1 MVLVE
6 SLSILLLG
14 TRESE
19 EPLYLVFYWA
29 ATVLILA
36 TGFIPLISG
45 VISAALFLA
54 FVTLFPEN
62 LGLFQLP
69 IEFSA
74 AVLLAHLKW
83 KQSLAL
89 TAICFTLTAIGNAV
103 TEGHATPYSLLFYLW
118 MRNSLLALVA
128 ALVQVRLEKEI
139 SLREHAVRDH
149 EKANQQHEL
158 QLQKE
163 RVQFAVDVHDTVS
176 HGLARQSNIIRIL
189 STSPSKRDRSHLLS
203 ELVLSNSD
211 THYQLRS
218 LLIRL
223 NEIGRGTVIPP
234 TADHELHSLKESLQ
248 RAAEAGQLQLQ
259 LNVDLPAD
267 VISSHQ
273 FNSVKQSLREMLTN
287 MVRHTEGPQVHLSA
301 STNIK
306 SRQVVLESRNPSN
319 ETESK
324 IPKSLAMRA
333 EIVEGTIT
341 ADLLGGE
348 FLVRI
353 QIPF

>member
-1 MVLVE
+1 
-6 SLSILLLG
+6 
-14 TRESE
+14 
-19 EPLYLVFYWA
+19 
-29 ATVLILA
+29 
-36 TGFIPLISG
+36 
-45 VISAALFLA
+45 
-54 FVTLFPEN
+54 
-62 LGLFQLP
+62 
-69 IEFSA
+69 
-74 AVLLAHLKW
+74 
-83 KQSLAL
+83 
-89 TAICFTLTAIGNAV
+89 
-103 TEGHATPYSLLFYLW
+103 